1 MNGKICALD
10 EFKEFLKQL
19 VESGRLEGTELGVAK
34 LVLGKG
40 YGVLSPEQMKVFDR
54 MIDTNVIE
62 NCQRCGVPIPSE
74 EMFIAIDN
82 GGYCCYCQH
91 MMEKIEKE

>member
-1 MNGKICALD
+1 MNSKICALD

-54 MIDTNVIE
+54 MIDTNVIAE
-62 NCQRCGVPIPSE
+62 FNLQMQQNS
-74 EMFIAIDN
+74 D
-82 GGYCCYCQH
+82 
-91 MMEKIEKE
+91 

>member
-19 VESGRLEGTELGVAK
+19 VESG
-34 LVLGKG
+34 KG
-40 YGVLSPEQMKVFDR
+40 DGVLSPEQMKVFDR

-62 NCQRCGVPIPSE
+62 NCQRCGVPIPWE